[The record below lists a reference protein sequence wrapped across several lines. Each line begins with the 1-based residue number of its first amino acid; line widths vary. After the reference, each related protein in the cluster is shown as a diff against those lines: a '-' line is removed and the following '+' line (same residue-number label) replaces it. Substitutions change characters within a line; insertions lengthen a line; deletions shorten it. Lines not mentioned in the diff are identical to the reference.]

1 MTFSPFLFFFFH
13 FSFSLTLSLIAHSQH
28 PNIQTIPTPNQITFV
43 ASKQRSRR
51 LFILCHSRRSRRCN
65 DPIRDDLAVATIVCR
80 SPFATISPS
89 QPSFADPHSRRSR
102 RCDHRLPIPICN
114 DLAELF
120 SIAITFACNRRFY
133 RRRIYSPSSLKL
145 AVIADQTPA
154 TFRLPPTPTLQLPFA
169 GSAPTA
175 LRLPPTPTVR
185 LPFAA

>member
-1 MTFSPFLFFFFH
+1 MRTLLVTKIISLLLVINSDELEFLTKALIQNDLQPFFIFFFH

-28 PNIQTIPTPNQITFV
+28 PNIQTIPTLNQITFA

-51 LFILCHSRRSRRCN
+51 LFILCHSQRSRRCN

-102 RCDHRLPIPICN
+102 RCDHRLPIPIRN

-120 SIAITFACNRRFY
+120 SIAITFACYRRFY
-133 RRRIYSPSSLKL
+133 RRRICSPSSLKL
-145 AVIADQTPA
+145 AVVAKA
-154 TFRLPPTPTLQLPFA
+154 
-169 GSAPTA
+169 
-175 LRLPPTPTVR
+175 
-185 LPFAA
+185 